1 MTGKSIFCIAA
12 SKHQT
17 DRILYRLKD
26 SGFSPADISVLFRDM
41 SVARELSAGEE
52 PGSRQSATAGALGW
66 LAGVGALSIPGAG
79 PFMVA
84 GPLLVALSGDALGGV
99 IGTLGRFGITE
110 DQAQGYWGQLR
121 DGAILISV
129 HTDDAGELIAAHE
142 IFEDLGAEHIVTT
155 DGATPPEESP
165 EPETAFATLGHSQ
178 PPIR

>member
-1 MTGKSIFCIAA
+1 MTSIFCIAA
-12 SKHQT
+12 SRNQT

-26 SGFSPADISVLFRDM
+26 SGFSPADISVLFPDM
-41 SVARELSAGEE
+41 SVARELSAGGE
-52 PGSRQSATAGALGW
+52 PGSLQSATAGALGW

-99 IGTLGRFGITE
+99 IATLGRFGIPE
-110 DQAQGYWGQLR
+110 DQAQGYWDQLR

-129 HTDDAGELIAAHE
+129 HTDDAGELIAARE
-142 IFEDLGAEHIVTT
+142 IFEDLGAEHIVAT
-155 DGATPPEESP
+155 DGAANPVESP
-165 EPETAFATLGHSQ
+165 EPDATYAACGHSL